1 MGSTRSA
8 ASYRRG
14 LGVVLVVLS
23 GLVAIPVCGITGL
36 AVSDYYHQTTVPI
49 AFTIAYF
56 AVGAAWLARV
66 LATVSGRV
74 PLIAA
79 SFLTVLVL
87 LVGLFTFYL
96 ARLA

>member
-1 MGSTRSA
+1 VGFRRSA
-8 ASYRRG
+8 GASRRRG
-14 LGVVLVVLS
+14 AGLVVLS
-23 GLVAIPVCGITGL
+23 GVVAVPTCGITGL
-36 AVSDYYHQTTVPI
+36 AAADYYHQTTLPI

-56 AVGAAWLARV
+56 AVGAAWLALV
-66 LATVSGRV
+66 MTTISGRV
-74 PLIAA
+74 RLIAA